1 MHAFWEV
8 ELARRLVA
16 NKVFDFSHDL
26 HTRWIPFRVE
36 GACSIHRGTKSR
48 IGLHFRANRPVRS
61 TERSTIR
68 GIRIARL
75 AHFIRNQFDVIA
87 ARPGISTRYTE
98 AENKPGDRQVYAH
111 QTPVPLPL
119 DLGGRWLGRYFPAIS
134 ALKMVDCGDRSYG
147 GLHVV
152 RRLIVM
158 VDDHKADT
166 AKEQNAVSCTY
177 PASPLVV
184 FLKICGRCNFL
195 EE

>member
-36 GACSIHRGTKSR
+36 GACSIHRGSKSR

-68 GIRIARL
+68 GIRIVRL
-75 AHFIRNQFDVIA
+75 AHFICNQFNIIA
-87 ARPGISTRYTE
+87 ARPGIGTRYTE

-111 QTPVPLPL
+111 QTPVSLP
-119 DLGGRWLGRYFPAIS
+119 
-134 ALKMVDCGDRSYG
+134 
-147 GLHVV
+147 
-152 RRLIVM
+152 
-158 VDDHKADT
+158 
-166 AKEQNAVSCTY
+166 
-177 PASPLVV
+177 
-184 FLKICGRCNFL
+184 
-195 EE
+195 